1 MPQTLWWDVAPRLLS
16 PKSVLSQQVAV
27 LSCEIPFFLRVFW
40 FKAQLKQTEAN
51 PLSSQQLQ
59 AGYQL
64 RVIMMSHSSGACVWT
79 SNMTLVC
86 SGHLFSGTRGE
97 TQRAESRARTF
108 GDKESACFGEFLYDS
123 PARLSPP
130 AQVKVVSGQ
139 AGSRSRATRFSEFF
153 QEPSRAI
160 CT

>member
-1 MPQTLWWDVAPRLLS
+1 MRSCTPLLS

-51 PLSSQQLQ
+51 PLSSQQLP

-64 RVIMMSHSSGACVWT
+64 RVIMMSHSSG
-79 SNMTLVC
+79 VC
-86 SGHLFSGTRGE
+86 ADIKYDFGLLRPPVFSDAGK
-97 TQRAESRARTF
+97 TQHAESRVRQLAIRNRRVL
-108 GDKESACFGEFLYDS
+108 GEFLYDS

-130 AQVKVVSGQ
+130 VQVKVVSSQ
-139 AGSRSRATRFSEFF
+139 AGYRF
-153 QEPSRAI
+153 
-160 CT
+160 